1 MRLREAATEELSTQE
16 LAAIRRLMD
25 DAFDGDFEDEDL
37 DHALGGR
44 HWLIEDGVR
53 IVAHASVVE
62 RAIDVDRVRLRTG
75 YVEAVGVA
83 PDRQRSGLG
92 TRVMEPATGYIRD
105 GFELGCLGTG
115 EWPFYERLGWERW
128 QGPSFVRL
136 GDGTLERSGD
146 DDDGIMILRTPS
158 TPPLDLR
165 APISCGWRPGDSW

>member
-1 MRLREAATEELSTQE
+1 MRLREAATGALSSEE
-16 LAAIRRLMD
+16 LAAIRQLMD
-25 DAFDGDFEDEDL
+25 EAFAGDFADEDL

-44 HWLIEDGVR
+44 HWLIEDAGR

-62 RAIDVDRVRLRTG
+62 REIDVDGVRLRTG

-83 PDRQRSGLG
+83 PDLQRTGLG
-92 TRVMEPATGYIRD
+92 TRVVEPATGYIRD
-105 GFELGCLGTG
+105 RFELGCLGTG

-136 GDGTLERSGD
+136 EDGSLERSAD
-146 DDDGIMILRTPS
+146 DDDGIMILRTPA

-165 APISCGWRPGDSW
+165 ASISCGWRPGDSW

>member
-1 MRLREAATEELSTQE
+1 M
-16 LAAIRRLMD
+16 
-25 DAFDGDFEDEDL
+25 
-37 DHALGGR
+37 
-44 HWLIEDGVR
+44 IEHGVR

-62 RAIDVDRVRLRTG
+62 RTIEVDGVRLRTG

-83 PDRQRSGLG
+83 PDLQRSGLG
-92 TRVMEPATGYIRD
+92 TRVMEPATRYIRD
-105 GFELGCLGTG
+105 RFELGCLGTG

-136 GDGTLERSGD
+136 GDGTLERSAD

-165 APISCGWRPGDSW
+165 APITCGWRPGDSW